1 MEEFIHKTVKD
12 TISLGRIKA
21 KPISCTA
28 SHIRTTDGE
37 NSIKLV
43 IDGSVVF
50 CLSTNNHG
58 PDYRESVIQIS
69 DLLRRIAEDP
79 CTIKEQE

>member
-12 TISLGRIKA
+12 TISLGRVKA
-21 KPISCTA
+21 KPLLCTS
-28 SHIRTTDGE
+28 SHTRTTDGE
-37 NSIKLV
+37 DSIKLV
-43 IDGSVVF
+43 IDGCVIF

-69 DLLRRIAEDP
+69 DLLRRIAENP
-79 CTIKEQE
+79 CTIKE